1 MHDYLLKELS
11 KNIKIPIFFESP
23 KTNQLRH
30 LKSVLAF
37 ASISLL
43 LLGTNTIMI
52 ASSQPQ
58 GNATQAGQQPQQPS
72 PSPQASPQQVQQL
85 QETKDQLLQQL
96 GSVEQKGEQ
105 ILETLETQELTP
117 EEQQKKE
124 QVELTPQQQ
133 QQLQQENERLAPQQQ
148 QQLQAQA
155 QQLEGQKQQLE
166 QRLQEVNLQQA
177 QAQLQAQPRPPPL
190 PPQQQQQKI
199 PVTVRF
205 DSIKINNDHD
215 SGPWNDGEYI
225 LDAFING
232 QNVHLSSVLGDAKVG
247 TTYKL
252 PPNAQATV
260 NVPRNGLVIVNV
272 LGAEEDWCNI
282 ANDILTRGKLTG
294 IGLPD
299 LPQKVQ
305 TVLNKSGAVQ
315 GLTTVTNGLDAFD
328 RLLGTSAA
336 ALVGGPLGAAVT
348 AVLGDT
354 VKLNIMNYV
363 NKIGCR
369 LNPNDKTGEINQIY
383 SGPTFGTV
391 PPGTPTVKTV
401 QSTTNDYV
409 LTYVI
414 GLR

>member
-1 MHDYLLKELS
+1 
-11 KNIKIPIFFESP
+11 
-23 KTNQLRH
+23 
-30 LKSVLAF
+30 
-37 ASISLL
+37 
-43 LLGTNTIMI
+43 MI
-52 ASSQPQ
+52 AYSQPQ

-72 PSPQASPQQVQQL
+72 PSPLASPQQLQQL

-96 GSVEQKGEQ
+96 TSVEQKGEQ
-105 ILETLETQELTP
+105 ISETLETQELTP

-124 QVELTPQQQ
+124 QVEL
-133 QQLQQENERLAPQQQ
+133 APQQQ
-148 QQLQAQA
+148 QQQ
-155 QQLEGQKQQLE
+155 
-166 QRLQEVNLQQA
+166 
-177 QAQLQAQPRPPPL
+177 
-190 PPQQQQQKI
+190 I

-205 DSIKINNDHD
+205 DSIRINNDHD
-215 SGPWNDGEYI
+215 SGPWNDGEFI

-247 TTYKL
+247 ATYKF

-282 ANDILTRGKLTG
+282 ANDILTRGKLAG

-336 ALVGGPLGAAVT
+336 ALLGGPLGAAVT

-354 VKLNIMNYV
+354 VKQNIMNYV

-391 PPGTPTVKTV
+391 PPGNPTVKTV